1 MDRIFVGT
9 TPEVT
14 GKPVTTRVESV
25 KGFLAHLLYNLR
37 PRPSSGRWR
46 TSTIHIETPAF
57 ASLTESP
64 GWRGDILAAERNVR
78 IMTGNGR
85 IRFWRDLP
93 EFLDRRYVSDG
104 EGQPFP
110 WKTRLTDVDL
120 SFDLPPERSSLSVLV
135 ERAANKHPVWLTANA
150 GGDHYGRGDGGSYSL
165 TAELIRSK
173 LARLTTQTERYR
185 RLGFRLQRALEDV
198 VGSAVSGAGRS
209 LAASAER
216 LELRGAAEALLR
228 LVDAGDALEL
238 AYARSRPTNHEQ
250 AIGCDV
256 TMASRARADR
266 VWQHVSRLF
275 GYVTVTF
282 YTRLEKTGDF
292 EPSEGSYAFASRDA
306 LVHRA
311 EAAGLD
317 IEGRPLVW
325 LHPWVTPDWLASKD
339 LEGLRLH
346 LQRRIPAMVGRYEGR
361 IRRWEVTNE
370 AHDWADVLHL
380 SHEELLDVTRFAC
393 DLTRRSSPDVGL
405 LINTTDPFGT
415 YAAGGTRAD
424 GSHVDGKQW
433 TPYTYLRDLLR
444 GRVDF
449 DLAGIQV
456 YRPYR
461 DLTDTVEMLERIEA
475 LGKPVF
481 ITEIGAPSQDDELGT
496 LSTDEAGVVHRWDRE
511 QQADWA
517 ENMFTLLLSRPD
529 VLGIAWYDLVD
540 SSPFLPGG
548 GLLDRAW
555 RPKPVYRRIERI
567 LATAGRIPHPAETAR
582 P

>member
-1 MDRIFVGT
+1 M
-9 TPEVT
+9 
-14 GKPVTTRVESV
+14 
-25 KGFLAHLLYNLR
+25 
-37 PRPSSGRWR
+37 
-46 TSTIHIETPAF
+46 
-57 ASLTESP
+57 
-64 GWRGDILAAERNVR
+64 DILAAEGERE

-93 EFLDRRYVSDG
+93 EFRLDRPYVSDDD
-104 EGQPFP
+104 GQPFP

-120 SFDLPPERSSLSVLV
+120 SLDLPRERCSLSVFV
-135 ERAANKHPVWLTANA
+135 ERAANRHPVWLTADA
-150 GGDHYGRGDGGSYSL
+150 GGDLYGQEDGGSYSL
-165 TAELIRSK
+165 AAELIRSK
-173 LARLTTQTERYR
+173 LARLTTQIGRYR

-198 VGSAVSGAGRS
+198 VGAAVSGAERS
-209 LAASAER
+209 LVASAEG
-216 LELRGAAEALLR
+216 LEPRGAGEALLT
-228 LVDAGDALEL
+228 LVHAGDALEL

-250 AIGCDV
+250 ALGCDV
-256 TMASRARADR
+256 TMASRARTDR
-266 VWQHVSRLF
+266 VWQHVTRLF

-292 EPSEGSYAFASRDA
+292 EPAEGNYAFAGRDA
-306 LVHRA
+306 LVNRA
-311 EAAGLD
+311 DAAGLEV
-317 IEGRPLVW
+317 EGRPLVW

-339 LEGLRLH
+339 LEGLHLH
-346 LQRRIPAMVGRYEGR
+346 LQRRIPAMVGHYEGR

-370 AHDWADVLHL
+370 AHDWADVFHL

-393 DLTRRSSPDVGL
+393 DLTRRSSSDVRL

-415 YAAGGTRAD
+415 YAAAGTRAD
-424 GSHVDGKQW
+424 GSRVDGRQW

-444 GRVDF
+444 ERVDF
-449 DLAGIQV
+449 DLAGIQI

-481 ITEIGAPSQDDELGT
+481 ITEIGVPSLDDELGT
-496 LSTDEAGVVHRWDRE
+496 PSSDEAASLVHRWDRG

-517 ENMFTLLLSRPD
+517 ENMFTLLMSRPD

-540 SSPFLPGG
+540 RRPFLPGG
-548 GLLDRAW
+548 GLLDSAW

-567 LATAGRIPHPAETAR
+567 LAEAGRIPHPAETAR
-582 P
+582 A

>member
-1 MDRIFVGT
+1 
-9 TPEVT
+9 
-14 GKPVTTRVESV
+14 
-25 KGFLAHLLYNLR
+25 
-37 PRPSSGRWR
+37 
-46 TSTIHIETPAF
+46 
-57 ASLTESP
+57 
-64 GWRGDILAAERNVR
+64 
-78 IMTGNGR
+78 MTGNGR

-93 EFLDRRYVSDG
+93 EMRLDRPYLSDD

-120 SFDLPPERSSLSVLV
+120 SLDLPRDRCSLSVFV
-135 ERAANKHPVWLTANA
+135 ERASNKHPVWLTADA
-150 GGDHYGRGDGGSYSL
+150 GGDLYGQEDGGSYSL
-165 TAELIRSK
+165 ATELIRSK
-173 LARLTTQTERYR
+173 LARLTTQIGRYR

-198 VGSAVSGAGRS
+198 VGAAVSDAERS

-216 LELRGAAEALLR
+216 LELRGAGEVLFT
-228 LVDAGDALEL
+228 LVDSGDALEL

-256 TMASRARADR
+256 TMASRARTDR

-282 YTRLEKTGDF
+282 YTRLDKTGDF
-292 EPSEGSYAFASRDA
+292 EPSEGTYAFAGRDA

-311 EAAGLD
+311 DAAGLEV
-317 IEGRPLVW
+317 EGRPLVW

-339 LEGLRLH
+339 LDGLHLH
-346 LQRRIPAMVGRYEGR
+346 LQRRIPAMVGHYEGR

-370 AHDWADVLHL
+370 AHDWADVFHL

-393 DLTRRSSPDVGL
+393 DLTRRSSPDVRL

-415 YAAGGTRAD
+415 YAAAGTRAD
-424 GSHVDGKQW
+424 GSRVDGRQW

-444 GRVDF
+444 ERVDF
-449 DLAGIQV
+449 DLAGIQI

-481 ITEIGAPSQDDELGT
+481 ITEIGVPSRDDELGT
-496 LSTDEAGVVHRWDRE
+496 PSSDEAASLVHRWDRG

-517 ENMFTLLLSRPD
+517 ENMFTLLMSRPD

-540 SSPFLPGG
+540 RRPFLPGG
-548 GLLDRAW
+548 GLLDSAW
-555 RPKPVYRRIERI
+555 RPEAGLPAHRTDPSGGRKDPTSCRDGPSVTFGFIWGHDSSRRSSTHHLRPTVSSRVSYR
-567 LATAGRIPHPAETAR
+567 AGRHTVCETVVIVPSGTPR
-582 P
+582 SFGSLTRC